1 MIVCNVSAV
10 MELMSSLLWSNM
22 SLRDLFSSRS
32 GGVGLLVRNSLRL
45 GVEFGEDIKG
55 FERFEVYRSRGGS
68 SYCGLRCTEV
78 GVVPLI
84 VVSGVQK

>member
-32 GGVGLLVRNSLRL
+32 GGVGLLVRNSLRW

-55 FERFEVYRSRGGS
+55 FE
-68 SYCGLRCTEV
+68 SYNV
-78 GVVPLI
+78 N
-84 VVSGVQK
+84 

>member
-22 SLRDLFSSRS
+22 YLRDLLSSRS
-32 GGVGLLVRNSLRL
+32 GGVGLLVCKSLRW

-55 FERFEVYRSRGGS
+55 FE
-68 SYCGLRCTEV
+68 SYNVNWILLCC
-78 GVVPLI
+78 VV
-84 VVSGVQK
+84 

>member
-10 MELMSSLLWSNM
+10 MELMSSLLWFNM

-32 GGVGLLVRNSLRL
+32 GSAGLLVRNSLRW

-55 FERFEVYRSRGGS
+55 
-68 SYCGLRCTEV
+68 L
-78 GVVPLI
+78 
-84 VVSGVQK
+84 